1 MFEEVKNA
9 IADKLGIDASTV
21 AMETR
26 FVEDLRADSLDM
38 IDLITEFEDK
48 YALEISN
55 EDLQNLKT
63 VGDIVNYLES
73 HVK

>member
-55 EDLQNLKT
+55 EDLQNLRT